1 MDPGSGLRAD
11 RLRVSRRR
19 FLEATTGG
27 AALSLLGLPVLAGAR
42 GRGSGAHGGIDPGTA
57 AHDARAQSG
66 ILRDYVG
73 RLCYNENPMGPSP
86 AAKAAIIAAADL
98 GHRYPDWFAESLRD
112 DLMELHGVGFGQVIA
127 GSGGT
132 EMLRLAAL
140 AFAEPGRNVVCPY
153 PSYSQFPSDCS
164 FLGAEVRYAGL
175 DGAFRTDL
183 GAIAAL
189 VDANT
194 TAVCLTNPNNPTA
207 TVRSALDIAAF
218 VAAMPAQVAV
228 VIDEAYHDY
237 VHDPGYGSAIALAA
251 QGRNVVVIRTFSKAY
266 GMAGVRVGYAVGRQ
280 NLISSMGS
288 WQVIATVSRLALDGA
303 RAALQDPGHI
313 SSTVSLN
320 DDAREYCFTS
330 FDAMGLAYI
339 PSETNFFMVDVGQP
353 AGPVSTLLA
362 ARGIQVRTGWGMP
375 NHLRV
380 STGTMEDMQ
389 AFITALTEILGL
401 TGANETPA
409 PGATLLH
416 GNFPNPA
423 RAHTRILYT
432 LAARGDVRLAIYDVH
447 GRFVRTLVDRLE
459 EGGHRETVWD
469 GRNDR
474 GSPCAAG
481 SYFYRLET
489 RDGVMTRRMILID

>member
-1 MDPGSGLRAD
+1 MNPGSGRRTERAH
-11 RLRVSRRR
+11 VSRRR

-42 GRGSGAHGGIDPGTA
+42 GSGSIMDDTENAHAPVR
-57 AHDARAQSG
+57 DARARSEM
-66 ILRDYVG
+66 LRDYTG
-73 RLCYNENPMGPSP
+73 RLCYNENPRGPSP
-86 AAKAAIIAAADL
+86 AAKSAIISATDL
-98 GHRYPDWFAESLRD
+98 GHRYPDWFAESLRA
-112 DLMELHGVGFGQVIA
+112 DLSGLHGVSSAQILA

-164 FLGAEVRYAGL
+164 FLGATVRYADL
-175 DGAFRTDL
+175 DASYRTDL
-183 GAIAAL
+183 AAIAAL

-207 TVRSALDIAAF
+207 TVRSAFDIAAF
-218 VAAMPAQVAV
+218 VAALPALVAV

-237 VHDPGYGSAIALAA
+237 VHDPTYGSAIGLVS

-280 NLISSMGS
+280 SLISAMGA
-288 WQVIATVSRLALDGA
+288 WQTIATVSRLALDGA
-303 RAALQDPGHI
+303 RAALHDGAHI
-313 SSTVSLN
+313 ASTVALN
-320 DDAREYCFTS
+320 DEAKAYCFTN

-339 PSETNFFMVDVGQP
+339 PSEANFFMVDVGQP
-353 AGPVSTLLA
+353 AGPVASQLA

-389 AFITALTEILGL
+389 AFITALADILGL
-401 TGANETPA
+401 AGANGMLEPA
-409 PGATLLH
+409 VTMLH

-423 RAHTRILYT
+423 RGRTRIAYS
-432 LAARGDVRLAIYDVH
+432 LAAAGHVRLGVYDVQ
-447 GRFVRTLVDRLE
+447 GRFVRSLVDRDE
-459 EGGHRETVWD
+459 ERGHREIEWD

-474 GSPCAAG
+474 GAPCAAG
-481 SYFYRLET
+481 SYFYRLEAG
-489 RDGVMTRRMILID
+489 DAAATRRLVLID